1 MSRRTQLLAGTLA
14 LCLALLAGGWFLL
27 AQPRKQ
33 EVADL
38 RTQVESQR
46 STNAS
51 LQTQVASLQDIQRR
65 LPAEQAKVADLTS
78 RVPSDP
84 QIVALIRQLSQA
96 ATDSNVTLA
105 GLTPTRPSALAG
117 APGLSGVQL
126 SLTVNGSYP
135 SLEQFQLALEG
146 LQRSFLVTQVTLA
159 EGGASS
165 AGAGAVAS
173 SGGITA
179 TIVGRVLTGTAGAGA
194 TKPGTTTS

>member
-78 RVPSDP
+78 RVPLRSPDRRLDP
-84 QIVALIRQLSQA
+84 PALPGGDRLQRDVGRPDPDASLRLGGS
-96 ATDSNVTLA
+96 
-105 GLTPTRPSALAG
+105 TRPVRGCS
-117 APGLSGVQL
+117 
-126 SLTVNGSYP
+126 
-135 SLEQFQLALEG
+135 
-146 LQRSFLVTQVTLA
+146 
-159 EGGASS
+159 
-165 AGAGAVAS
+165 
-173 SGGITA
+173 
-179 TIVGRVLTGTAGAGA
+179 
-194 TKPGTTTS
+194 